1 MQIVFMS
8 IRKKIIWRIF
18 EITKL
23 QEKRF
28 SSSVTHVVSNYEI
41 DLKMQNP
48 QKKIIQNFKL
58 SALVT
63 YFICCPWKLES

>member
-8 IRKKIIWRIF
+8 IGKKIIWRIF

-48 QKKIIQNFKL
+48 QKKNFKTL
-58 SALVT
+58 NFLLWWQ

>member
-1 MQIVFMS
+1 MQIVSMS
-8 IRKKIIWRIF
+8 IGKKIIWRIF

-48 QKKIIQNFKL
+48 QKKISKL
-58 SALVT
+58 
-63 YFICCPWKLES
+63 